1 MTFERDEDEEADET
15 DDEVAAVP
23 FRLETTL
30 GTVELADTEPP
41 VVNTG
46 QNDDMPPVGSAL

>member
-1 MTFERDEDEEADET
+1 MVVSRLSCVSLTFESEEEEEADET

-30 GTVELADTEPP
+30 GTVEVADTRRQHR
-41 VVNTG
+41 TKR
-46 QNDDMPPVGSAL
+46 